1 LERDST
7 LTNTIRG
14 LCSTYPPSKQEHEVA
29 EALGVGKN
37 LVYAAIRAG
46 RIPNVGLG
54 RTVRIPTSWLVA
66 LLESWKSDDAAK

>member
-1 LERDST
+1 MSNNPLNKPTMSA
-7 LTNTIRG
+7 I
-14 LCSTYPPSKQEHEVA
+14 QVA

-66 LLESWKSDDAAK
+66 LLDSWKSDDATK

>member
-1 LERDST
+1 MSA
-7 LTNTIRG
+7 I
-14 LCSTYPPSKQEHEVA
+14 QVA

-37 LVYAAIRAG
+37 LVYQAIRAG

-66 LLESWKSDDAAK
+66 LLDSWKSDDETR

>member
-1 LERDST
+1 MGNNPLDKPTMSA
-7 LTNTIRG
+7 I
-14 LCSTYPPSKQEHEVA
+14 QVA

>member
-1 LERDST
+1 MSNNPLNKPTMSA
-7 LTNTIRG
+7 I
-14 LCSTYPPSKQEHEVA
+14 QVA

>member
-1 LERDST
+1 MSNNPLDKPTMSA
-7 LTNTIRG
+7 I
-14 LCSTYPPSKQEHEVA
+14 QVA

>member
-1 LERDST
+1 MKEIPFDNPTMSV
-7 LTNTIRG
+7 N
-14 LCSTYPPSKQEHEVA
+14 QVA

-54 RTVRIPTSWLVA
+54 RTVRIPTGWLVA
-66 LLESWKSDDAAK
+66 LLDSWKSDDETR